1 MPKTDLCCPE
11 MREGKKC
18 DYLDFVY
25 RLRHLTDFNTAG
37 QNVTVPVEVAIHV
50 RAERCTG
57 SLHLGNLVY
66 STTLTPDEKVR
77 LFSMDR
83 RSRFSFDAESQLSY
97 RHEKIAEEQYY
108 MDSFESFMSDLQSK
122 DQSSSTS
129 TSTGSAS
136 SSGETSGLFGTIF
149 NGPSVSVSG
158 NYSATSTQD
167 FIRELGVH
175 AESSHNKS
183 VSMTR
188 ESSSISIGE
197 VQSRQHAEGE
207 SESHLESSSRAFSNK
222 NKCHAVT
229 YLFYQVDKEQTIKFS
244 VKRITTRVVDPAADS
259 SVVNNPVVG
268 DDKLSLL
275 PTAVLAT
282 SENISF
288 KKATNASFRLTS
300 PASLTFTNRLAISP
314 SIAIATTRPLDDTMR
329 KQATEQVMKDLAK
342 KGVVDDKGNISKQ
355 TLTELSFEFKTSI
368 PTPGVVVKGCLDDC
382 NVCEPAQQEHIK
394 LDLENAKLKNQ
405 LLTKRIALLD
415 KSQEYRCCPIGEDE
429 EAADES

>member
-1 MPKTDLCCPE
+1 MPPKTDLCCPE
-11 MREGKKC
+11 MKDGKKC

-25 RLRHLTDFNTAG
+25 RLRHLTDVNTAG

-57 SLHLGNLVY
+57 PLHLGNLVY
-66 STTLTPDEKVR
+66 STTLTPGEKVR

-83 RSRFSFDAESQLSY
+83 RSRFSFDSESQLSY
-97 RHEKIAEEQYY
+97 RHERIAEEQYY
-108 MDSFESFMSDLQSK
+108 MDSFESFMSDLQSR
-122 DQSSSTS
+122 DHSRSTS

-158 NYSATSTQD
+158 NYNASSTQD
-167 FIRELGVH
+167 FIRELAVH

-183 VSMTR
+183 ISMTR

-207 SESHLESSSRAFSNK
+207 SESHLESSSRTFSNK

-244 VKRITTRVVDPAADS
+244 IRRITTRVVDPAADS
-259 SVVNNPVVG
+259 SVVNNPVPG

-282 SENISF
+282 SDNITF
-288 KKATNASFRLTS
+288 KKATNANLRLAR
-300 PASLTFTNRLAISP
+300 PAPLTFSGAISVSP
-314 SIAIATTRPLDDTMR
+314 SISPTRPLDDNVR
-329 KQATEQVMKDLAK
+329 KLATDQVLKDLAK

-355 TLTELSFEFKTSI
+355 TQTELTFEFTTSI

-382 NVCEPAQQEHIK
+382 NVCEPALQEQIK

-405 LLTKRIALLD
+405 LLTRRIELLE
-415 KSQEYRCCPIGEDE
+415 KSQEYRCCPVGEDE
-429 EAADES
+429 EVAEA